1 MRWRAH
7 ATSIGLTVAAG
18 AALAYAYADRGSVT
32 ESEKKARDGSVFV
45 AWRREELSR
54 ITLDHDGE
62 HIVLDRAKDDAGDA
76 EWWMRAPRVERADAE
91 ACDKLMSAFEFASVL
106 RKVAADAKP
115 PGFDPPRATGQLAM
129 GAVTY
134 RFALGGDAPSPA
146 DAVYFRVEG
155 AGTRVVPR
163 DLATAIL
170 QKADTYRSRQF
181 VPYVSVQLA
190 RLDVRGPDGD
200 VQIERADDVSFKL
213 VPSGV
218 RASRVKLDAVWGALG
233 EMRAEAFV
241 SDAVAAP
248 LVAAPRE
255 TITMNPSAKDQPA
268 GVVRVGQECPG
279 NPEDVVVVRDAPTK
293 LTACAPKGILAGL
306 ATPASALVDRRLF
319 AAHDDEVAELR
330 LETLPSGPALD
341 LARKDDGWHERAPT
355 EKDLDAESSE
365 AAAALARAVVTAE
378 GGEPRMGSEPFDAKT
393 RVTVQRAG
401 GVSEVVEVGAP
412 DARGD
417 VTVRRAFDGAR
428 LVVLAETA
436 RKLAP
441 RGVALRGRDVWAPPI
456 EGAPVASIETR
467 CDGVEQRVTRADDAW
482 SMASPKGYAPD
493 NSSIV
498 DLVDA
503 VTRLRAEAWVADTDD
518 GTFGFGGTP
527 CEIAL
532 GLSGE
537 GGARE
542 VRLELGRDGEGGTYA
557 RASGSTAVFV
567 APVGLRDRARTWLVN
582 LHGLSLPGLDAVQ
595 LEREG
600 KRLAFA
606 ADASAGDDADAVVA
620 AANVLRADRV
630 AHLGAARAEEGMAHP
645 SLVVTLRAGGAS
657 QRVVVGGEPK
667 GDEKVRYARVPG
679 VDATF
684 EIDRDRLKSFYDPF

>member
-1 MRWRAH
+1 
-7 ATSIGLTVAAG
+7 
-18 AALAYAYADRGSVT
+18 
-32 ESEKKARDGSVFV
+32 
-45 AWRREELSR
+45 
-54 ITLDHDGE
+54 
-62 HIVLDRAKDDAGDA
+62 
-76 EWWMRAPRVERADAE
+76 
-91 ACDKLMSAFEFASVL
+91 
-106 RKVAADAKP
+106 
-115 PGFDPPRATGQLAM
+115 
-129 GAVTY
+129 
-134 RFALGGDAPSPA
+134 
-146 DAVYFRVEG
+146 VYFRVEG
-155 AGTRVVPR
+155 AGTRVVAR

-190 RLDVRGPDGD
+190 RLDVKGQGGD
-200 VQIERADDVSFKL
+200 VQIERVDDVSFKL

-218 RASRVKLDAVWGALG
+218 RASRVKLDAIWGALG
-233 EMRAEAFV
+233 EMRAEAFA

-248 LVAAPRE
+248 LVAAPRA
-255 TITMNPSAKDQPA
+255 TITMTPAAKDQSA

-306 ATPASALVDRRLF
+306 ATPEAALVDRRLF

-341 LARKDDGWHERAPT
+341 LARKDNGWRERAPT
-355 EKDLDAESSE
+355 EKDLDAE
-365 AAAALARAVVTAE
+365 
-378 GGEPRMGSEPFDAKT
+378 GGEPRMGTEPFDART
-393 RVTVQRAG
+393 RVTVQRVG

-441 RGVALRGRDVWAPPI
+441 RDVALRAREVWTPPV
-456 EGAPVASIETR
+456 EGVPVLSIETR
-467 CDGVEQRVTRADDAW
+467 CDGVEQRVTRAEDAW

-503 VTRLRAEAWVADTDD
+503 VTRLRAEAWVADADD
-518 GTFGFGGTP
+518 GTFGFGSAP

-557 RASGSTAVFV
+557 RAGGSPAVFV

-582 LHGLSLPGLDAVQ
+582 LHGLSLLGLDSVQ
-595 LEREG
+595 LERDG

-606 ADASAGDDADAVVA
+606 ADASAGDDADAVFA

-630 AHLGAARAEEGMAHP
+630 AHLGAARADEGMAHP
-645 SLVVTLRAGGAS
+645 SLVVTLRGGGAS
-657 QRVVVGGEPK
+657 QRVVVGGEAK

-684 EIDRDRLKSFYDPF
+684 EIDRDRLKSFYDRF